1 MARRARK
8 RAAPMDWL
16 ARVDAELQGTCDA
29 ELLAGAAE
37 AREQVELLRRYR
49 ATCEQLEAFGA
60 DLQAKGPALVPFRFP
75 VRPTQKNRQ
84 AIEEG
89 LLRSFTRFMDD
100 LHVLCR
106 STSTALLERSSVE
119 GECTALTQIA
129 VVLQLESCRVLDRQV
144 TATEARATCVHFLE
158 CMRRRVVHDEC
169 VGMRAL
175 RDACGVVSKIMAAFS
190 KRLHAQ
196 KRGAGREATV
206 AAARAWLKT
215 AARQGLSH
223 AVHTLCRSR
232 RMAAAFDAHAWLT
245 KQYVNFSDAEVVAVW
260 ERMRESHVQLLEYC
274 NWESRRIDWLS
285 ATSAC
290 NACWDGLVVSP
301 SAAGGETTSGGPAAA
316 APTAAP
322 PPEGEWALSGAV
334 VQAPAHQGVFASSE
348 RVRLVGE
355 PPRVAFSCHLSTVRA
370 VAVVLELLTTKRL
383 LLHKIGSEY
392 ARRIAA
398 YDYSKY
404 ESAGQHILADT
415 LVPFG
420 VQVGVACD
428 L

>member
-1 MARRARK
+1 
-8 RAAPMDWL
+8 MDWL

-29 ELLAGAAE
+29 ELLAGAVQ
-37 AREQVELLRRYR
+37 AREQTELLRQYR
-49 ATCEQLEAFGA
+49 ATCERRQAVCA
-60 DLQAKGPALVPFRFP
+60 DLHAKGPALVPFRFP
-75 VRPTQKNRQ
+75 VRPTHKNRQ

-119 GECTALTQIA
+119 GECTALAQIA
-129 VVLQLESCRVLDRQV
+129 VVLQLESCRVLDRH
-144 TATEARATCVHFLE
+144 ATPAEARTTCVHFLE

-169 VGMRAL
+169 VGMRGL
-175 RDACGVVSKIMAAFS
+175 RDACGVVSKIMTAFS

-196 KRGAGREATV
+196 RRAPGRDAIV

-232 RMAAAFDAHAWLT
+232 RMAAAFDAHPWLT
-245 KQYVNFSDAEVVAVW
+245 KQYVNFSDAEVVDVW

-274 NWESRRIDWLS
+274 NWESRRIDWLA

-301 SAAGGETTSGGPAAA
+301 AAGGGETTAATAPAA
-316 APTAAP
+316 PSS
-322 PPEGEWALSGAV
+322 EGEWAPGGAA
-334 VQAPAHQGVFASSE
+334 VQAPAHQGVFASAE
-348 RVRLVGE
+348 RVRLVSE
-355 PPRVAFSCHLSTVRA
+355 PPRVAFSCQLSTVRA
-370 VAVVLELLTTKRL
+370 IGVVLELLTSKRL

-392 ARRIAA
+392 ARRVAA

-404 ESAGQHILADT
+404 ESAGQRILADT

-420 VQVGVACD
+420 VQVGVPCD